1 MAPYRQPGIPFVPS
15 WGGDMFE
22 ALMPDLFV
30 PEAQWGPGQG
40 PQPSGDHAGQIEL
53 RA

>member
-1 MAPYRQPGIPFVPS
+1 MRFVPS

-30 PEAQWGPGQG
+30 PEETLGAAQLGR
-40 PQPSGDHAGQIEL
+40 STT
-53 RA
+53 R